1 MANDAKSA
9 QLQIRVSPAQKTA
22 IQRAARDAGMDMSS
36 YVLTLVLPDLTLN
49 FQSLVEACRG
59 LEGRFALAE
68 LNTFLS
74 SLTPSELRM
83 AAASALP
90 AAMTDYLANY
100 IAAMVE
106 HTCALRKTHPPEWV
120 RDINPLTE
128 PVFASDLESLR
139 LHLLSHSPA
148 AFRRRNLFIDSS
160 IGAQI

>member
-36 YVLTLVLPDLTLN
+36 YVLTIVLPDLAQD
-49 FQSLVEACRG
+49 FQSRIDACRG
-59 LEGRFALAE
+59 FEGRFALAE

-74 SLTPSELRM
+74 RLTASELRM
-83 AAASALP
+83 AVASPPP
-90 AAMTDYLANY
+90 AGMTDYLANY

-106 HTCALRKTHPPEWV
+106 HACALRKTHPPDWV

-128 PVFASDLESLR
+128 PVFASALETLR